1 MAGQKTQMESLTSEN
16 ARLQA
21 QIEKLEK
28 EIAQKE
34 YRQGLKERTFWVGMP
49 GVWFSIAEAEFK
61 VAGIIDDF
69 TKFNYVLSQLP
80 LEVSDKVKD
89 VIDKP
94 PAFGKYAKLKEEI
107 MRRLSKSE
115 HEVYSQL
122 FDDELGD
129 MSPSQFY
136 RHLQHL
142 AGTKATV
149 EKFLLHLWLRRLPKF
164 CQEILASHPEQSN
177 TKLAELADSILE
189 ATKASEKPIKKTHT
203 MATMTNIQQ
212 SVDDLS
218 KQLVALET
226 SMNHQMDRSRSRSKS
241 KQRSHSPT
249 PASSKPCWYH
259 TTYGAAAYRCVSP
272 CDWSESTAL
281 LE

>member
-1 MAGQKTQMESLTSEN
+1 MAGQKTQMENLSSEN

-49 GVWFSIAEAEFK
+49 TIWFAIAEAEFK
-61 VAGIIDDF
+61 VAGVIDDF

-80 LEVSDKVKD
+80 AEVSEKVKD

-94 PAFGKYAKLKEEI
+94 PCVGKYAKLKEEI
-107 MRRLSKSE
+107 IRRLSKSE
-115 HEVYSQL
+115 HETYRQL

-142 AGTKATV
+142 AGAKASV
-149 EKFLLHLWLRRLPKF
+149 DKFLLHLWLRRLPRY
-164 CQEILASHPEQSN
+164 CQEILSTRPEQSN
-177 TKLAELADSILE
+177 TKLAELADNIME
-189 ATKASEKPIKKTHT
+189 ATKASEKTSTKKS
-203 MATMTNIQQ
+203 ATITNIQQ

-218 KQLVALET
+218 KHLVALEV
-226 SMNHQMDRSRSRSKS
+226 SMNRQMDRSRSRSKS
-241 KQRSHSPT
+241 KPRSRSATP

-259 TTYGAAAYRCVSP
+259 TTYGSAAYRCVSP